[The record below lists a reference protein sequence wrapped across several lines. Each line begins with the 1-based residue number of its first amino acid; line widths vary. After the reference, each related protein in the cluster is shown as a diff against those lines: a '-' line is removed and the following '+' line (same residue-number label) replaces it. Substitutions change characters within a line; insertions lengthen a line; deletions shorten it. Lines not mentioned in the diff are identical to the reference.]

1 VIVPGDTQT
10 VTGKNFQP
18 GEEVEAFFNGESLGK
33 KKADA
38 DGNVEWTFVI
48 PEDLAPGTYSVE
60 LVGELSGSVEVEFEV
75 GEPEKTE
82 VTNPP
87 VRKPA
92 KPYPGR
98 GLPFTGADGL
108 VGLSGA
114 ALGAL
119 LAGWLMLLAKKR
131 RREEEQEPM
140 ASS

>member
-48 PEDLAPGTYSVE
+48 PEDLAPGIYSVE
-60 LVGELSGSVEVEFEV
+60 LVGELSGSVEVEFV
-75 GEPEKTE
+75 VDEPEKRE
-82 VTNPP
+82 DPLP
-87 VRKPA
+87 RKIRPSQT
-92 KPYPGR
+92 R
-98 GLPFTGADGL
+98 SLPFTGADGL

-131 RREEEQEPM
+131 RREEEQEHM